1 MNHIVEREQAFILQG
16 FSPQPGHGRVTIVA
30 FDRVARWRRALRA
43 LGQWWGVAI
52 LCVFIPVAHFALVP
66 GFFLFAIYQFFQRL
80 STPAIGRHAR
90 GTCPDCGADQ
100 EFELA
105 GRWRVPQLVSCRACR
120 RGLRLTIEGAK

>member
-1 MNHIVEREQAFILQG
+1 MVHVTEHAQAVVLEG
-16 FSPQPGHGRVTIVA
+16 FSAQPGSGRVIVVE
-30 FDRVARWRRALRA
+30 FDRGARWRRALRA
-43 LGQWWGVAI
+43 LGQWWGVAL

-80 STPAIGRHAR
+80 GTPAIGRGAH
-90 GTCPDCGADQ
+90 GTCPDCGVEQ

-120 RGLRLTIEGAK
+120 RGLRLTTR

>member
-1 MNHIVEREQAFILQG
+1 MAHIVERAQVFVLEG
-16 FSPQPGHGRVTIVA
+16 FSPQPGRGRVTVVE

-66 GFFLFAIYQFFQRL
+66 GLFLFAIYQFFQRL
-80 STPAIGRHAR
+80 NTEAIGMHAR
-90 GTCPDCGADQ
+90 GRCPDCGADQ

-105 GRWRVPQLVSCRACR
+105 GRWRVPQLVTCASCR
-120 RGLRLTIEGAK
+120 RGLRLTTPP

>member
-1 MNHIVEREQAFILQG
+1 MAHIVEREAAVLLEG
-16 FSPQPGHGRVTIVA
+16 FSPQSGHGRVTVVE
-30 FDRVARWRRALRA
+30 FDRVARWRRAPRA

-66 GFFLFAIYQFFQRL
+66 GFFFFAIYQFVQRL
-80 STPAIGRHAR
+80 NTPAVGRDAH

-105 GRWRVPQLVSCRACR
+105 GRWRVPQLVTCRSCR
-120 RGLRLTIEGAK
+120 RGLRLTTAGPV

>member
-1 MNHIVEREQAFILQG
+1 MAHVTEHAQAVVLEG
-16 FSPQPGHGRVTIVA
+16 FSPHPGSGRVIVVE
-30 FDRVARWRRALRA
+30 FDRGARWRRALRA
-43 LGQWWGVAI
+43 LGQWWGVAL

-80 STPAIGRHAR
+80 GTAAIGKGAQ
-90 GTCPDCGADQ
+90 GTCPDCGVEQ

-120 RGLRLTIEGAK
+120 RGLRLTTR